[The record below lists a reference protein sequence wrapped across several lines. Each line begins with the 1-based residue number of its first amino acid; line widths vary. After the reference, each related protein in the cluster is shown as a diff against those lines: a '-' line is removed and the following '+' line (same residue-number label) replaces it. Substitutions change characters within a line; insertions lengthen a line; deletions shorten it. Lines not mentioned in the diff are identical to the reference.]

1 MIFRISVKCKSKKTI
16 SSRSTE
22 KCNTLKKIHNILT
35 NRVYSI
41 VVACFAFP
49 GKKRFWTD
57 DSTVL
62 FRNKYFPHVMCY
74 MLYSR
79 RRMESMMFSVQM
91 MIGKENSFLFRFYE
105 HGSQS
110 YYYIT
115 LRSFNACGRK
125 VPCENTYLLLCE
137 SKYYSFVVPSC
148 SREFLCVV
156 TSQANGIYK
165 MSHRLWLWGCG
176 GQLDYTV

>member
-115 LRSFNACGRK
+115 LRSFNVCGRK
-125 VPCENTYLLLCE
+125 VSCERTY
-137 SKYYSFVVPSC
+137 YYSVKVNITVLS
-148 SREFLCVV
+148 FLHALENFCVW
-156 TSQANGIYK
+156 
-165 MSHRLWLWGCG
+165 SHPRL
-176 GQLDYTV
+176 TVFTK